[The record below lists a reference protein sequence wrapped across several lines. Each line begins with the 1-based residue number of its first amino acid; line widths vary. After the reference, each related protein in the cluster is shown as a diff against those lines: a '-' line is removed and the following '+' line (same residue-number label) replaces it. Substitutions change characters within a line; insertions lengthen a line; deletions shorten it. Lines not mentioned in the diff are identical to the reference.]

1 MNFSQ
6 HNVASNAQSH
16 KAVLAESGF
25 LQVQCLH
32 DAKMLAK
39 WNGLLDPIFQS
50 GPGQKRPYIYSDT
63 LYKTGILADIFN
75 SNTVNL
81 IEHLIPNARIY
92 HCHAYETAGNQTKSH
107 IHGDNGLNGWHR
119 DGECLFAYESHT
131 THHLTLFINLTDI
144 SDQNGPFEF
153 SWVAPGKSLKNGA
166 PSLKVTGKKGSTFL
180 FDRNFY
186 HRATPNHSNVRRRV
200 IKISFQDAYL
210 PNENLNTSTIFQAA
224 QKLNKI
230 KTSHITET
238 STMVWLKKFFGC
250 YDSDNCHIENNSDEN
265 EISVNE
271 ELLPA
276 IMHRSPNSKIH
287 LSHVGQL
294 KNKWTNIKV
303 KERRLL
309 HLTPEKPKAKVLLI
323 GSGNRIQNNFLPAL
337 QCVSDHFEISGIY
350 SKTSSNA
357 QAVAEKWG
365 IRAVE
370 DLESVDFNA
379 IDVVMIS
386 ISTHAVPSILKQ
398 LQPHGKNLHLLLD
411 TPVMDGVHN
420 ALNLKLLRVFK
431 NVQVAEDFMN
441 FPQFSL
447 IRSLIS
453 KQCAGDVRSVRL
465 EHTGYRYHGIALA
478 KSLLGFPRIKN
489 YTRIRPKT
497 GLHEHHISFNNQTSA
512 IIVQPYQRLDG
523 RVIVE
528 GNKANIIYEPG
539 YQFSDTDADSPHFFV
554 THGKDKHDGSDI
566 LQVWHKG
573 NVDIHKLGYFSML
586 KGLVTDYDKSSFNLY
601 KTEGLIHVMH
611 AFKETNM
618 NSHYT
623 YLDCYRDNL
632 SSTQSVGLIS
642 LLKYIIKGLKSASY
656 PLLVSDR

>member
-1 MNFSQ
+1 MSYFQ
-6 HNVASNAQSH
+6 HNVDSNAQSH
-16 KAVLAESGF
+16 KALLVKSGF

-32 DAKMLAK
+32 DIEMLAK
-39 WNGLLDPIFQS
+39 WNSLLDPIFLS

-63 LYKTGILADIFN
+63 LYNEGILADIFN

-92 HCHAYETAGNQTKSH
+92 HCHAYETAANQTKSH

-153 SWVAPGKSLKNGA
+153 SWVAPGQSLKNGV

-186 HRATPNHSNVRRRV
+186 HRATPNQSNVRRRV

-210 PNENLNTSTIFQAA
+210 PNENINTSTIFQAA
-224 QKLNKI
+224 QKLNELD
-230 KTSHITET
+230 TSQITDA
-238 STMVWLKKFFGC
+238 SNMVWLKQFFGC
-250 YDSDNCHIENNSDEN
+250 YQGNPCPIENVSDEN
-265 EISVNE
+265 VITVNE
-271 ELLPA
+271 ERLPA
-276 IMHRSPNSKIH
+276 IMHRTPNSKIQ
-287 LSHVGQL
+287 LSSIGQL
-294 KNKWTNIKV
+294 KNRWNKLKV

-337 QCVSDHFEISGIY
+337 QCVSDQFEVSGIY
-350 SKTSSNA
+350 SKTLINA
-357 QAVAEKWG
+357 QSVAEKWG
-365 IRAVE
+365 VRAVE
-370 DLESVDFNA
+370 DLKSVNFDE

-411 TPVMDGVHN
+411 TPVMDGLHN

-447 IRSLIS
+447 IRSLIA

-478 KSLLGFPRIKN
+478 KSLLGFPKIKK
-489 YTRIRPKT
+489 YTRIRTKA
-497 GLHEHHISFNNQTSA
+497 GLNEHHILFNNQTSA
-512 IIVQPYQRLDG
+512 VIVQPYQRLDG

-528 GNKANIIYEPG
+528 GDKANIIYDPS
-539 YQFSDTDADSPHFFV
+539 YQFSDADADSPHFFV
-554 THGKDKHDGSDI
+554 THGKDKHDGSEM
-566 LQVWHKG
+566 LQVWHKDKA
-573 NVDIHKLGYFSML
+573 DIHKLGYFTML
-586 KGLVTDYDKSSFNLY
+586 QGLVTNYDKSSFNLY
-601 KTEGLIHVMH
+601 KTEGLINVMH
-611 AFKETNM
+611 A
-618 NSHYT
+618 
-623 YLDCYRDNL
+623 
-632 SSTQSVGLIS
+632 
-642 LLKYIIKGLKSASY
+642 LKRNEYE
-656 PLLVSDR
+656 